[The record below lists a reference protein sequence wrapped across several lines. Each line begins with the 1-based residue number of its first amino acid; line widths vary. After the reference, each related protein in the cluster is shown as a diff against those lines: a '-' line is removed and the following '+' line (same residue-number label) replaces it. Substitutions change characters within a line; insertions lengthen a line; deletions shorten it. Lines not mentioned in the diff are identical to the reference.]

1 MTGPAIVTTLTL
13 RIPQTNAWNEVCERQ
28 ANWSFNRTMSNRKV
42 FITGGTGY
50 VGQHL
55 LPELARR
62 GHEVRALVREG
73 SEAKVPTGCHTVLGD
88 ALDRASFSG
97 KILPA
102 DTFVQLVGVPHP
114 GPAKIKLFRTID
126 LASVC
131 ASVAAASAAGI
142 DHFIYVSV
150 AQPAPVMKAYLE
162 VRAEGEALIRTSGLN
177 ATIFRPWYIL
187 GPGHRWPCFLLPAYW
202 LLERLP
208 STRATAQRLGL
219 VRLKEMVRALI
230 DAVEHPAKG
239 IRLVEVPQ
247 IRQSGR

>member
-1 MTGPAIVTTLTL
+1 MI
-13 RIPQTNAWNEVCERQ
+13 
-28 ANWSFNRTMSNRKV
+28 NRKV

-62 GHEVRALVREG
+62 GHEVRALVRKG
-73 SEAKVPTGCHTVLGD
+73 SEAKVPAGCHTVFGD
-88 ALDRASFSG
+88 ALDQASFSG
-97 KILPA
+97 KIMPA

-114 GPAKIKLFRTID
+114 GPAKTKQFRTID
-126 LASVC
+126 LASVR
-131 ASVAAASAAGI
+131 ASVAAASEAGT

-162 VRAEGEALIRTSGLN
+162 VRAEGESLIRASGLN
-177 ATIFRPWYIL
+177 ATILRPWYIL
-187 GPGHRWPCFLLPAYW
+187 GPGHRWPYILLPAYW

-208 STRATAQRLGL
+208 STRATALRLGL
-219 VRLKEMVRALI
+219 VRLKEMVRALVEV
-230 DAVEHPAKG
+230 VEHPGKG

-247 IRQSGR
+247 IRQSSG